1 MIILENSVFFSK
13 KASVESDALAEFIPD
28 IPESASLIFVEES
41 PDKRKK
47 LYRAIQKKGFILN
60 CEDLPPR
67 MLGQWTRGLFKK
79 AGLVIDGPTLDR
91 FLETVGEDMM
101 NIISESDKLIGYCMG
116 RESVTADD
124 ISAVCSPQLKD
135 RVFEMIT
142 AVSRRQKQKA
152 LSIYMDLIALRT
164 PAQVIL
170 TLLQKE
176 YSRLLQ
182 IRELR
187 KAGEPGEEIA
197 KRTGLSAWII
207 KKNYRPVIGKMD
219 AGRLEQSLQYCLQ
232 ADQDY
237 KSGKIDAGIAVEMT
251 IIRLCG

>member
-1 MIILENSVFFSK
+1 
-13 KASVESDALAEFIPD
+13 
-28 IPESASLIFVEES
+28 
-41 PDKRKK
+41 
-47 LYRAIQKKGFILN
+47 
-60 CEDLPPR
+60 
-67 MLGQWTRGLFKK
+67 
-79 AGLVIDGPTLDR
+79 
-91 FLETVGEDMM
+91 MM
-101 NIISESDKLIGYCMG
+101 NIVSESEKLIGYCMG
-116 RESVTADD
+116 REKITDQD
-124 ISAVCSPQLKD
+124 IRAVCSPQLKD
-135 RVFEMIT
+135 RVFEMVS

-170 TLLQKE
+170 TLLQRE

-187 KAGEPGEEIA
+187 RAGQSGEEIA
-197 KRTGLSAWII
+197 ARTGISAWII
-207 KKNYRPVIGKMD
+207 KKNYMPVIGKMD
-219 AGRLEQSLQYCLQ
+219 AGRLERSLQYCLQ